1 MWPQRVKLKLFS
13 SIAIVLL
20 LLNCASPVVGKKYL
34 RCELSRELVE
44 KYKINKTFLS
54 NWICLIEHES
64 DRDTKKVTR
73 LGNGENKF
81 GIFQISSKECDAGNG
96 KVTACDTQKY
106 PCCKVKCENF
116 LNDDISDDVQCAQR
130 IFDLK
135 GFQNWNGWSSF
146 CRNTQ
151 NLPNL
156 SVTCNINTVTP
167 LSRLTSY
174 ISPNFRF

>member
-1 MWPQRVKLKLFS
+1 MQSQKVKLKLIA
-13 SIAIVLL
+13 SITIVLL
-20 LLNCASPVVGKKYL
+20 LLLHCTSPAYGKKYL

-44 KYKINKTFLS
+44 RYKVNKTFLS

-73 LGNGENKF
+73 LGNGVNKF
-81 GIFQISSKECDAGNG
+81 GIFQISSKECNDGS
-96 KVTACDTQKY
+96 KVTSCDTQKY

-116 LNDDISDDVQCAQR
+116 LNDDISDDVACAQR

-146 CRNTQ
+146 CRNPQ

-156 SVTCNINTVTP
+156 SVACNINTVTP
-167 LSRLTSY
+167 LSRLFASAY
-174 ISPNFRF
+174 RH